1 MTEPM
6 VKDRSHVVEVR
17 NLGVRM
23 GRSQILHDINLVVYR
38 GEILGLIGASGS
50 GKTTLLRRIIGL
62 SKPDTGTIRVLGESV
77 GFFSDDQAEI
87 LSSHWGV
94 LFQNGAL
101 FSALTV
107 FDNIAFPIRE
117 LRKRGY
123 RVDERDIHAL
133 VMLRLEMVG
142 LAAETAWKLPAE
154 LSGGMVKRVALAR
167 ALVLDAEI
175 LFLDEPT
182 AGLDPYS
189 ASEFDRLL
197 KELHAEFNLS
207 VLMVTHDL
215 NSLAALCDRVAVLD
229 NGVMLATGSLAEVA
243 GMEDP
248 FIRRFF
254 HGERG
259 TAVLNQLGRG

>member
-1 MTEPM
+1 MSEPTASAGE
-6 VKDRSHVVEVR
+6 RVVEVR
-17 NLGVRM
+17 NLGVRF
-23 GRSQILHDINLVVYR
+23 GKSQILDGINLDIYR

-62 SKPDTGTIRVLGESV
+62 SEPDAGTIRVLGRKV
-77 GFFSDDQAEI
+77 GSFNNDQAQI
-87 LSSHWGV
+87 LSSHSGV

-123 RVDERDIHAL
+123 RVDEKDIHAL
-133 VMLRLEMVG
+133 VMLKLEMVG
-142 LAAETAWKLPAE
+142 LVAETAWKLPAE

-167 ALVLDAEI
+167 ALVLDAEV

-189 ASEFDRLL
+189 ASEFDRLI

-215 NSLAALCDRVAVLD
+215 NSLAALCNRVAVLD
-229 NGVMLATGSLAEVA
+229 SGTMLATGSLADVA
-243 GMEDP
+243 KMDQS

-254 HGERG
+254 HGQRG
-259 TAVLNQLGRG
+259 TAVLNQLRQV

>member
-1 MTEPM
+1 MDAPVRLES
-6 VKDRSHVVEVR
+6 DRVVEVR
-17 NLGVRM
+17 NLSVRF
-23 GRSQILHDINLVVYR
+23 GANRILDGIDLDVYR

-62 SKPDTGTIRVLGESV
+62 SEPDTGTIRVLGRNV
-77 GFFSDDQAEI
+77 GHFDDDQAQT
-87 LSSHWGV
+87 LSIHWGV

-101 FSALTV
+101 FSALSV

-123 RVDERDIHAL
+123 KVGERDIHAL
-133 VMLRLEMVG
+133 VMLKLEMVG

-154 LSGGMVKRVALAR
+154 LSGGMAKRVALAR
-167 ALVLDAEI
+167 ALVLDAEV

-197 KELHAEFNLS
+197 KELHLEFNLS

-229 NGVMLATGSLAEVA
+229 GGLMLATGSLTEIAK
-243 GMEDP
+243 MEHP
-248 FIRRFF
+248 FMHRFF
-254 HGERG
+254 HGQRG
-259 TAVLNQLGRG
+259 TVVLNHLRQS

>member
-1 MTEPM
+1 MPVPAVSE
-6 VKDRSHVVEVR
+6 KERVVEVR
-17 NLGVRM
+17 NLGVRF
-23 GRSQILHDINLVVYR
+23 GKNQILNGIDLDVYR

-62 SKPDTGTIRVLGESV
+62 SKPNAGTVRVLGRKV
-77 GFFSDDQAEI
+77 GVFDDDQAQI
-87 LSSHWGV
+87 LSSHSGV

-117 LRKRGY
+117 LKKRGF
-123 RVDERDIHAL
+123 RVGERDVHAL
-133 VMLRLEMVG
+133 VMLKLEMVG
-142 LAAETAWKLPAE
+142 LQADTAWKLPAE

-167 ALVLDAEI
+167 ALVLDADV

-189 ASEFDRLL
+189 ASEFDRLI

-229 NGVMLATGSLAEVA
+229 NGAMLATGSLTDVVR
-243 GMEDP
+243 MDQS
-248 FIRRFF
+248 FIHRFF
-254 HGERG
+254 HGQRG
-259 TAVLNQLGRG
+259 TAVLNQLRRV